1 MSSSKDILTAHVSL
15 FAGRRGVAGAFDECV
30 GKDGGV
36 RAHWKTLTNS
46 LDRLGREELASRAEN
61 CRRILREHGVS
72 CLVNRNGESTDEPWK
87 LDLLPLMIGA
97 AEWRELEAGLIQRAQ
112 LLNKVLHDLYG
123 VQRLV
128 RDGFIPAPLIYANPS
143 YQRACQAVGTPS
155 GVYLHTYAADL
166 ARSPD
171 GRWWVL
177 ADRTQAPS
185 GIGFLLENRTVLS
198 RVLPEATEDVRPRSM
213 SEAVRLRR
221 ETLRRLAPGDPENP
235 NIVLFTPGPRNEA
248 YFEHAYIAR
257 LLGFT
262 LVEGDDLT
270 VRDRRVFVKTLDGLR
285 EVNVILRRV
294 ADAFCDP
301 LELRA
306 DSLLGV
312 PGLVE
317 ATRAGRVAVVNAL
330 GSGLLESP
338 GFLPFMPGL
347 CRHLL
352 DKDLLLPSVATWWC
366 GQGQELS
373 HVREHVSELAVR
385 SAFNLL
391 GSPTRPAALPDAER
405 KALLDQINARAHE
418 FIGQEQVR
426 ISHTPVWE
434 NQRVVSRPFVLRLFV
449 LFNGDQYQ
457 VMPAGLARVVN
468 EETMG
473 SATLS
478 LSTLSKDVWILPD
491 ADQNFE
497 TALHVASM
505 PPSLERAASDL
516 PSRAADNFFWLGRYA
531 ERLEHITRVA
541 RCAVGRLSDDTGPN
555 SRERFSALGRM
566 LTRLNMAQM
575 PDQPAS
581 AREALQKEVLLLLH
595 KEDRAGGVRELLR
608 RIHLAAFSV
617 RDRFSAD
624 TWRILN
630 RLGPDARQRPGR
642 LPLVLAAS
650 ALNTL
655 VLDLAAFSG
664 MEMENMTRGQGWV
677 FLDFGRRIERT
688 ISLAQLLRA
697 VTEGGDSTERL
708 LEPALEISDSVMTY
722 RRRYFTEPS
731 LPGLLELLL
740 LDASNPRSLAF
751 QIRRIEQHVRE
762 LPEGAHR
769 DGVAG
774 LRHQADELGR
784 RLHEFDRRGFDTI
797 SPAEATGLL
806 EQVIIDIGGIS
817 ELLTQVFFSHVTPQ
831 VN

>member
-1 MSSSKDILTAHVSL
+1 MSSSKDTLTTHSSL
-15 FAGRRGVAGAFDECV
+15 FATRRNTAGAFDEFAA
-30 GKDGGV
+30 KDGSV
-36 RAHWKTLTNS
+36 RDHWKTLAAS

-72 CLVNRNGESTDEPWK
+72 CLVNRNGQSVDEPWQ
-87 LDLLPLMIGA
+87 LDLLPFMIGA
-97 AEWRELEAGLIQRAQ
+97 SEWRKLEAGLIQRAQ
-112 LLNKVLHDLYG
+112 LLNKILHDLYG

-143 YQRACQAVGTPS
+143 YQRPCQAVSTPS
-155 GVYLHTYAADL
+155 GVSLHTYAADL

-185 GIGFLLENRTVLS
+185 GIGFMLENRTVLS

-221 ETLRRLAPGDPENP
+221 DTLRQLAPGDPENP

-352 DKDLLLPSVATWWC
+352 DEDLLLPSVATWWC

-391 GSPTRPAALPDAER
+391 GNLTRPAALPEAER
-405 KALLDQINARAHE
+405 TTLLEQMNSRAHE
-418 FIGQEQVR
+418 FVGQEQVR
-426 ISHTPVWE
+426 LSHTPVWE
-434 NQRVVSRPFVLRLFV
+434 HQRVVSRPFVLRLFV
-449 LFNGDQYQ
+449 LFSGDQYQ
-457 VMPAGLARVVN
+457 VMPAGLARVVA
-468 EETMG
+468 EDSMG

-491 ADQNFE
+491 SDRQEATQ
-497 TALHVASM
+497 HVASM

-531 ERLEHITRVA
+531 ERLEHVTRAA
-541 RCAVGRLSDDTGPN
+541 RCTVGRLSDDTGPN
-555 SRERFSALGRM
+555 SRERFAALGRM
-566 LTRLNMAQM
+566 LTRLNMAQV
-575 PDQPAS
+575 PDHPAN

-595 KEDRAGGVRELLR
+595 KEDRAGGVRDLLR

-617 RDRFSAD
+617 RDRLSSD

-630 RLGPDARQRPGR
+630 RLEPDARQRPGR

-664 MEMENMTRGQGWV
+664 MEMENMTRGHGWV

-688 ISLAQLLRA
+688 IGLAQLLRA
-697 VTEGGDSTERL
+697 VTEGGDATERL

-731 LPGLLELLL
+731 LPGLLELLI

-751 QIRRIEQHVRE
+751 QIRRIEQHVGE

-769 DGVAG
+769 DGVAR
-774 LRHQADELGR
+774 LRRQADELGK
-784 RLHEFDRRGFDTI
+784 RLRECGWRSFDVI
-797 SPAEATGLL
+797 SPAEAADLL
-806 EQVIIDIGGIS
+806 EQVILDIGGIS